1 MENASKA
8 LIIAGAILIS
18 IILISIGIMVI
29 QSGQQLVSEAEQSMD
44 EQTLLAYNT
53 KYTNYIGRQRGSTI
67 RTLVQQVQSNN
78 ASNPDLLI
86 SVIYGGTT
94 YTNQDVTNVIS
105 LINSSSTYEVSVAYS
120 PAGRVNQVTITAPT
134 TT

>member
-53 KYTNYIGRQRGSTI
+53 KYTNYIGKQRGSTI

-78 ASNPDLLI
+78 ASNADLLI
-86 SVIYGGTT
+86 SVEYGGQT
-94 YTNQDVTNVIS
+94 YTNQEVTNVIS
-105 LINSSSTYEVSVAYS
+105 LINSSSTYEVSVEYS
-120 PAGRVNQVTITAPT
+120 PAGRVNQIKIQ
-134 TT
+134 

>member
-18 IILISIGIMVI
+18 RMLISIGIMVI

-53 KYTNYIGRQRGSTI
+53 KYTNYIGKQRGSTI

-78 ASNPDLLI
+78 ASNADLLI
-86 SVIYGGTT
+86 SVEYGGQT
-94 YTNQDVTNVIS
+94 YTNQEVTNVIS
-105 LINSSSTYEVSVAYS
+105 LINSSSTYEVSVEYS
-120 PAGRVNQVTITAPT
+120 PAGRVNQIKIQ
-134 TT
+134 